1 TTVTVGDGPRGV
13 AITPDGLFAYVTN
26 QYSNNVSV
34 IDTSSNTV
42 IATVLVDS
50 RPAGIAIK

>member
-1 TTVTVGDGPRGV
+1 M
-13 AITPDGLFAYVTN
+13 TPDGLFAYVTN